1 MPKSLYIASSLMALV
16 TSPVTPQRALAD
28 STPLTVAIPASAKP
42 AVTERKQRPGMVV
55 ERSEDGL
62 FYVEAQVNGA
72 PVHFVVDSGA
82 SVVIL
87 SAADAARAAVGG
99 RDGVNVQTAGGASPM
114 RRAQIKQVVLAGQ
127 KLTDVEAAIVNRNLK
142 VSLLGQSVLSQLASV
157 TFKGN
162 RLEFE

>member
-1 MPKSLYIASSLMALV
+1 MPKSLYIASSLMALIS
-16 TSPVTPQRALAD
+16 SPATPQQALAD
-28 STPLTVAIPASAKP
+28 SPPPSAIAAGAVVAVGKP
-42 AVTERKQRPGMVV
+42 RAGMVI
-55 ERSEDGL
+55 ERSDDGL

-99 RDGVNVQTAGGASPM
+99 QEGVDVQTAGGASPM

-142 VSLLGQSVLSQLASV
+142 VSLLGQSALSQLASV

-162 RLEFE
+162 RLEFQ